1 MAILCVYCTML
12 TIAIEYFIEAVELI
26 VLYIFNICMNG
37 CGGECGDK
45 YVRTFVVLC
54 GDYGLWSV

>member
-1 MAILCVYCTML
+1 ML
-12 TIAIEYFIEAVELI
+12 TSAIKYFIEAVELI

-54 GDYGLWSV
+54 GDYGLCSV